1 MRQRDSFSFTY
12 KLLIIHLFLQ
22 EQENTDPRAVAE
34 TISTAELNILTLF
47 NETGITTINE
57 TETGNFN
64 NETETNITKTQSE
77 IMLVNNTGSERSD
90 SENLMESMLNKTQT
104 KSKEISMLVS
114 QDCNKTEW
122 NQSDMQIRQQQQS
135 SVDAK
140 ESHKYKNNIS
150 NTQELN
156 MTDHHRNRLHKDGKI
171 LSEDMVE
178 RMEPQQLQNIS
189 VPADSYQNIHKL
201 NSSDIDQNDKVHETD
216 YLSHTLSP
224 LIERN
229 DGTIPI
235 RVILRF
241 PHEHR
246 RENGI
251 VSEHEYIVL
260 QTGNPAYHGH
270 LEKTQITGK
279 ETPDKDDKG
288 PSTAEADKQT
298 LNRKHEGKKIHIK
311 LKIPTSEG
319 IRNTTERHEEESV
332 EKVYHHNKGWKKHKS
347 KEAADSHESET
358 STEIS
363 QDIRKHGKNQNRF
376 KPSHN
381 NTIYLH
387 RGKGRHFHKPGQF
400 HKKHKL
406 IQIVVPDN
414 TNGTVSII
422 TSKNKQH
429 KQPHVTAEDGRNE
442 TSEGVT
448 IKSNNRKNSS
458 ADTIKK
464 DEVHRKRP
472 AGKKTKYQHHRT
484 SENEK
489 LNGNT
494 STLNVSS
501 APQTLIPLSTVWHK
515 AHIPI
520 GEHTVDDDLNDFDD
534 SREEQPT
541 EFKPKQDDTP
551 KAEKLRMY
559 TISNTNGTDISIDK
573 ENGSKQ
579 NTQCSNNHTE
589 GSVKVDDIRKP
600 NAGHVI
606 DEPTASSREDSSD
619 SETQGE
625 NIIKHY
631 SKLLKWID
639 FPL

>member
-1 MRQRDSFSFTY
+1 M
-12 KLLIIHLFLQ
+12 
-22 EQENTDPRAVAE
+22 AE
-34 TISTAELNILTLF
+34 TISTAELNILALS
-47 NETGITTINE
+47 NETGITSINE
-57 TETGNFN
+57 IETGNFN
-64 NETETNITKTQSE
+64 NETETNLTKTQSE
-77 IMLVNNTGSERSD
+77 IMLVNNTGNERSD
-90 SENLMESMLNKTQT
+90 PENLMESMLNKTQT
-104 KSKEISMLVS
+104 KSKEIPGLVS

-122 NQSDMQIRQQQQS
+122 NQSDMQIRQQQS
-135 SVDAK
+135 AVDAQ
-140 ESHKYKNNIS
+140 ETHKYKNNIS

-156 MTDHHRNRLHKDGKI
+156 TADHHRNSFHKDGKTV
-171 LSEDMVE
+171 SEDMVE
-178 RMEPQQLQNIS
+178 EIESQKLQNTS
-189 VPADSYQNIHKL
+189 VSVDSYQNIHKIS
-201 NSSDIDQNDKVHETD
+201 SSDIDQNDKVPETD

-235 RVILRF
+235 RIILHH
-241 PHEHR
+241 PHEHNH
-246 RENGI
+246 ENGI

-270 LEKTQITGK
+270 LEKTPIPGQ
-279 ETPDKDDKG
+279 ETPDKDEMG
-288 PSTAEADKQT
+288 LGTAEADKQT
-298 LNRKHEGKKIHIK
+298 SSRKHKGKKNHGK
-311 LKIPTSEG
+311 AKTSTSVG
-319 IRNTTERHEEESV
+319 IRNTTESHEEESV
-332 EKVYHHNKGWKKHKS
+332 ERVYHHYKGWKKHNS
-347 KEAADSHESET
+347 KEATDSHEDET

-363 QDIRKHGKNQNRF
+363 QDIRKHGNHQNSI

-387 RGKGRHFHKPGQF
+387 KGKGRHFHKPGQF

-406 IQIVVPDN
+406 IQIVVADN
-414 TNGTVSII
+414 TNGTVS
-422 TSKNKQH
+422 TELTTKNKQH
-429 KQPHVTAEDGRNE
+429 KQPHVTAAEGRNE

-458 ADTIKK
+458 TDTIKK

-472 AGKKTKYQHHRT
+472 SGKKTKYQHHRT

-489 LNGNT
+489 LNGNRNT

-501 APQTLIPLSTVWHK
+501 AQQPLIPLSTVWHK

-520 GEHTVDDDLNDFDD
+520 GEHTVDDDLNEIDD
-534 SREEQPT
+534 SREEKPT

-551 KAEKLRMY
+551 KAENLRMSK
-559 TISNTNGTDISIDK
+559 ISNKNSTDISTD
-573 ENGSKQ
+573 EANGSKQ
-579 NTQCSNNHTE
+579 NTQCSNIHTE
-589 GSVKVDDIRKP
+589 GSVKVNDIRKP
-600 NAGHVI
+600 NAGHVTE
-606 DEPTASSREDSSD
+606 EPTASSREDSSD

-639 FPL
+639 YPL